1 MISDFRQK
9 GAPMISDK
17 KERTALPVEPAPL
30 YTLPTPLR
38 RARRALSLC
47 LFMRLNPFSARDRR
61 LLRFLES

>member
-1 MISDFRQK
+1 MV
-9 GAPMISDK
+9 SDK

-30 YTLPTPLR
+30 YTLPSPLR